1 MHTILEVT
9 LSDSMYNAFSEG
21 LFSILNQ
28 YRYTYTRKLMCALM
42 LCGSS
47 TFYSILVRVAI
58 YKQYFE
64 LKTGRAAAPTRTTCC
79 L

>member
-21 LFSILNQ
+21 LFGILNQ

-58 YKQYFE
+58 YKQV
-64 LKTGRAAAPTRTTCC
+64 LRIKNW
-79 L
+79 